1 MSIWFN
7 FICFLGALR
16 AETGGFFLCC
26 LSCPTS
32 LQAFEIST
40 WSFVGS
46 PLVLY
51 FSPCAGIWYLLPPDP
66 LYVDLESKAHSAPS
80 LSPQVILKD
89 LELLAEI
96 ASSPAGQTEEGHGP
110 SDGSDVRPGPVEL
123 HVPARAGQLSSSS
136 ECPCATA
143 PCLSAPGLSP
153 CSMAPVRFAQ
163 AKGEASFTVI
173 NQCIQPHPAEFGD

>member
-1 MSIWFN
+1 MLPWDSQSRNWW
-7 FICFLGALR
+7 
-16 AETGGFFLCC
+16 FFLFC
-26 LSCPTS
+26 LSCLTP
-32 LQAFEIST
+32 QEAFEIST

-46 PLVLY
+46 PLLLY
-51 FSPCAGIWYLLPPDP
+51 LSQCAQLFASHITLSMWIWKGKLTPP
-66 LYVDLESKAHSAPS
+66 

-136 ECPCATA
+136 ECPSAI
-143 PCLSAPGLSP
+143 PCLPTPGLSP

-163 AKGEASFTVI
+163 AKGEASFTVR
-173 NQCIQPHPAEFGD
+173 NQRLHPLQHSLGMESTMA

>member
-1 MSIWFN
+1 MLGFG
-7 FICFLGALR
+7 ICFPPHP
-16 AETGGFFLCC
+16 
-26 LSCPTS
+26 LSMWIWKGRLTEPS
-32 LQAFEIST
+32 AS
-40 WSFVGS
+40 V
-46 PLVLY
+46 
-51 FSPCAGIWYLLPPDP
+51 CAHP
-66 LYVDLESKAHSAPS
+66 APS

-96 ASSPAGQTEEGHGP
+96 ASSPAGQTEEGHSV

-143 PCLSAPGLSP
+143 PCLPAPGLSP

-163 AKGEASFTVI
+163 AKGDASFTVL
-173 NQCIQPHPAEFGD
+173 NQCLHPHPA

>member
-1 MSIWFN
+1 M
-7 FICFLGALR
+7 
-16 AETGGFFLCC
+16 
-26 LSCPTS
+26 
-32 LQAFEIST
+32 
-40 WSFVGS
+40 
-46 PLVLY
+46 
-51 FSPCAGIWYLLPPDP
+51 
-66 LYVDLESKAHSAPS
+66 DLERTAHPAPS

-123 HVPARAGQLSSSS
+123 HVPARPGQLSSSS

-143 PCLSAPGLSP
+143 PCLPAPGLSP

-163 AKGEASFTVI
+163 AEGKAYFTVI
-173 NQCIQPHPAEFGD
+173 NQCLHPHPAWFGNQVCHGTDQGTAFIFAAFFL

>member
-1 MSIWFN
+1 M
-7 FICFLGALR
+7 CFLGTLKSR
-16 AETGGFFLCC
+16 NWVFFSLLSFLPHPLCK
-26 LSCPTS
+26 L
-32 LQAFEIST
+32 LKF
-40 WSFVGS
+40 
-46 PLVLY
+46 PLGVL
-51 FSPCAGIWYLLPPDP
+51 FSRSAGIWYSLPTSPSP
-66 LYVDLESKAHSAPS
+66 CVDLERKAHRAICPCVCTHLAPS

-136 ECPCATA
+136 ECPWATA
-143 PCLSAPGLSP
+143 PCLPAPGLSP
-153 CSMAPVRFAQ
+153 CSMAPVRFGQ

-173 NQCIQPHPAEFGD
+173 NRCLHPHPA

>member
-1 MSIWFN
+1 MWIWKGK
-7 FICFLGALR
+7 L
-16 AETGGFFLCC
+16 T
-26 LSCPTS
+26 
-32 LQAFEIST
+32 
-40 WSFVGS
+40 
-46 PLVLY
+46 
-51 FSPCAGIWYLLPPDP
+51 PP
-66 LYVDLESKAHSAPS
+66 

-136 ECPCATA
+136 ECPSAIL
-143 PCLSAPGLSP
+143 CLPTPGLSP

-173 NQCIQPHPAEFGD
+173 NQRLHPLQHSLGMESTMA